1 MPGWLIDSLHHEVEL
16 SPEVLCVRLLA
27 AFTLGLIAA
36 ALYRVTTHGGQ
47 GRGFLGTL
55 VLLAVLIAV
64 LTLVIG
70 SSVARAFSLVGALAI
85 VRFRTVVEETRDTA
99 FVIFAVASGMACGAG
114 FPLAAAAATPL
125 VALAAWL
132 FRPEGNGRVG
142 PTEAMLM
149 VRLGVG
155 PGTEARVLEVLQQV
169 VPGHRLRGLTTV
181 RGGAALEY
189 QYLVAIR
196 SDDQAMEVVG
206 RLTGVEG
213 VQAVELKRG

>member
-16 SPEVLCVRLLA
+16 RPEVLCARLLT
-27 AFTLGLIAA
+27 AFTLGLVAA

-70 SSVARAFSLVGALAI
+70 NSVARAFSLVGALAI

-99 FVIFAVASGMACGAG
+99 FVIYAVASGMACGAG

-132 FRPEGNGRVG
+132 FRPEGTAGNGEV
-142 PTEAMLM
+142 TLIL
-149 VRLGVG
+149 RLGT
-155 PGTEARVLEVLQQV
+155 GTTAEAQV
-169 VPGHRLRGLTTV
+169 QALLRERLPGHTLVGLATA
-181 RGGAALEY
+181 RGGAALEARY
-189 QYLVAIR
+189 TAPGLPADEAMRLVA
-196 SDDQAMEVVG
+196 D
-206 RLTGVEG
+206 LTRVEG